1 MQWDSVGISFWKV
14 TMSTLRVSQI
24 KGKLLS
30 MFEKHLDLSDVGPK
44 DGDREQKILSRCL
57 AALSIYLQAGCTEK
71 EAAESVWDGADDN
84 GIDAAYFDAS
94 DMRIILSQSKWIN
107 KGSGEPEASD
117 LRTFVQGVRDV
128 IEQDQTHFHTRL
140 HARFNDI
147 ALRLN
152 NPGTSVHLVVVT
164 TGSSTLAPH
173 GSAVLNDFLKNLN
186 GEEPDPIASCEV
198 LGLKEVYS
206 GLANDPLQSTVAIE
220 ANILDWSYIPSPYP
234 AYFGLVDGL
243 QLKTWWK
250 THGKGLLSA
259 NIRHSLGSTEVNN
272 EIRQTATSSPENFWY
287 FNNGITLVAE
297 DKIKAPAGAASHSS
311 GIFSFKGASIVN
323 GAQTVSSLAKV
334 DNDICLGKIRVPI
347 RIILLKD
354 APAQFG
360 SDVTRTNNLQNRVEL
375 RDFVAQDPEQKRL
388 RQEMAIEGIV
398 YQFVRSEDS
407 VPTATTCELVEVT
420 TALACA
426 AGDANL
432 AVQVKTGIG
441 RFYAD
446 LNKAPYKTVFNPT
459 ISGAKAFNATVML
472 REIENWI
479 EKRKKELSKKSGAGW
494 GVLIHGNRILAAAVF
509 KRFGI
514 GKLSQPIS
522 EFPTV
527 LSSTDLNHIC
537 DQVHQTIAAEIDK
550 NYKGKFLAVLFKN
563 PSVSKLL
570 FDMATSSS
578 PVITVGAVPAG
589 ASPS

>member
-1 MQWDSVGISFWKV
+1 
-14 TMSTLRVSQI
+14 MSILRVRQI
-24 KGKLLS
+24 KKKLLS
-30 MFEKHLDLSDVGPK
+30 MFEQHLDLKDIGMT

-57 AALSIYLQAGCTEK
+57 AALSIYLQAGCSER

-94 DMRIILSQSKWIN
+94 DTRIILSQSKWIN

-117 LRTFVQGVRDV
+117 IRTFVQGVRDV

-140 HARFNDI
+140 QARFNDI

-152 NPGTSVHLVVVT
+152 TPGTSVHLVVVT
-164 TGSSTLAPH
+164 TGSSSLAIH
-173 GSAVLNDFLKNLN
+173 GSSVLSTFLTELN
-186 GEEPDPIASCEV
+186 GDEPDPIASSQL
-198 LGLKEVYS
+198 LGLAEVYS
-206 GLANDPLQSTVAIE
+206 GLANDPLQSSVALE
-220 ANILDWSYIPSPYP
+220 ANILDWSYISTPYP

-250 THGKGLLSA
+250 SHGKGLLSA

-297 DKIKAPAGAASHSS
+297 DKVKAPAGAASHSS

-334 DNDICLGKIRVPI
+334 DNDTCLGKVRVPI

-354 APAQFG
+354 APIQFG

-375 RDFVAQDPEQKRL
+375 RDFVTQDPEQKRL
-388 RQEMAIEGIV
+388 RQEMAIEGV
-398 YQFVRSEDS
+398 DYQFVRSEDS
-407 VPTATTCELVEVT
+407 VPTQTACELVEVT

-426 AGDANL
+426 GGDSSL

-441 RFYAD
+441 RIFAD
-446 LNKAPYKTVFNPT
+446 LNKAPYKTIFNPKT
-459 ISGAKAFNATVML
+459 SGAKAFNATIML
-472 REIENWI
+472 REIESWI
-479 EKRKKELSKKSGAGW
+479 ELSKKNLAKKSGASW

-509 KRFGI
+509 KKFGI
-514 GKLSQPIS
+514 DKLSQPIG
-522 EFPTV
+522 EFSTV
-527 LSSTDLNHIC
+527 LATANIGKIC
-537 DQVHQTIAAEIDK
+537 EQVHTIIAEEIDK

-563 PSVSKLL
+563 PSISKQL
-570 FDMATSSS
+570 FEKATSSVAAAYVAAIPVDSQPESAS
-578 PVITVGAVPAG
+578 PVQIESGM
-589 ASPS
+589 SKQ